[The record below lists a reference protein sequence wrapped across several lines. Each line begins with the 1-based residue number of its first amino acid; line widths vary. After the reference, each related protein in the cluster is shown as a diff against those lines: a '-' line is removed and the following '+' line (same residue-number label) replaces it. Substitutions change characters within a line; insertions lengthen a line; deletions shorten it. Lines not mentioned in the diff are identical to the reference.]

1 MADRAKSLK
10 LRTISERRHN
20 GGLVVKVYELASSGT
35 FTFSL
40 AQGGGASGLQMFA
53 SADEAQH
60 AADERLR
67 SEGHDCALLGCRA
80 WIPPAAATDK

>member
-20 GGLVVKVYELASSGT
+20 GGLVVKVYELGSSGS

-40 AQGGGASGLQMFA
+40 PQEGGAGGLQMFA
-53 SADEAQH
+53 SADEAQQ

-67 SEGHDCALLGCRA
+67 AEGHECALLGCRA
-80 WIPPAAATDK
+80 WLAPAAPADR